1 MKTIEI
7 IGANYFG
14 HWDKTRTACRVLIIK
29 NGEILIS
36 YETKTDQYMIPGGG
50 IENGETE
57 KECCVR
63 EILEETG
70 AVIEPSDCELE
81 IDEYYDDF
89 KWVNRYYFGKIIG
102 SGERNLTKS
111 EMEVGLEPRW
121 VKLETMND
129 IFSKHNSYADTD
141 EMRRGMYLREYTAL
155 CELGLN

>member
-70 AVIEPSDCELE
+70 AVIEPFDCELE
-81 IDEYYDDF
+81 IDEYYEDF

-141 EMRRGMYLREYTAL
+141 EMRMGMYLREYTAL